1 MTLSLPLRAV
11 ITSTLALSAVFVS
24 PVLVAQTAKPAVNQ
38 GPYQP
43 QAQAS
48 PFNGKVVE
56 DVVARVNDQIITSS
70 DYQRAQEQMDSEGKQ
85 QGWSEQE
92 IADRKK
98 TLLRDQID
106 KELLLSKG
114 K

>member
-1 MTLSLPLRAV
+1 MTLSVPFSVALR
-11 ITSTLALSAVFVS
+11 TSLTGLVLSAIFVQ
-24 PVLVAQTAKPAVNQ
+24 AQTTAKPAVNQ

-70 DYQRAQEQMDSEGKQ
+70 DYQRAEQQMEADARQ
-85 QGWSEQE
+85 QGWSDQE
-92 IADRKK
+92 LAQRKK
-98 TLLRDQID
+98 RPLARPGRQRT
-106 KELLLSKG
+106 SVV
-114 K
+114 